1 MSSHKLSKAAVAL
14 GGFLIFVGITMTSVF
29 ALAISGVMDI
39 SILETV
45 SGNEAYRMLFVGWLL
60 ALGILDLVSGI
71 ILRHSARVGD

>member
-1 MSSHKLSKAAVAL
+1 
-14 GGFLIFVGITMTSVF
+14 MTSVF

-71 ILRHSARVGD
+71 ILRNR

>member
-1 MSSHKLSKAAVAL
+1 MSPHKLSKAAVAL

-71 ILRHSARVGD
+71 ILRHR

>member
-1 MSSHKLSKAAVAL
+1 MLSKAAVAL

-39 SILETV
+39 SILETI
-45 SGNEAYRMLFVGWLL
+45 SGNEAYRMLFSGGLL

-71 ILRHSARVGD
+71 ILRHR

>member
-71 ILRHSARVGD
+71 ILRHR

>member
-71 ILRHSARVGD
+71 ILRYR